1 MEIQQDTLIIF
12 WLALALI
19 MGVAEALSIN
29 LITVWFVVGALIA
42 FLSNIL
48 GAALIVQAALFLVV
62 SLFGCILFRPYV
74 RRRLKQPVQEGDD
87 LMIGRIAKVI
97 EDIDPNKQTGRV
109 RTADRITWMAIS
121 QDGSFIPAGSHV
133 RVHGH
138 DSIKLIVSRCSDDQ
152 GKELDEILANHS
164 APYMS

>member
-1 MEIQQDTLIIF
+1 M
-12 WLALALI
+12 
-19 MGVAEALSIN
+19 V
-29 LITVWFVVGALIA
+29 
-42 FLSNIL
+42 
-48 GAALIVQAALFLVV
+48 
-62 SLFGCILFRPYV
+62 
-74 RRRLKQPVQEGDD
+74 
-87 LMIGRIAKVI
+87 GRIAKVI
-97 EDIDPNKQTGRV
+97 EDIDPNQQTGRV